1 MLIASTSTVYGS
13 SYLDYI
19 LDDAMQFFGSTKLL
33 FIPFARPSGL
43 TFDDYTELP
52 RKAFEKVG
60 MKVRG
65 LHEFSDMQDAILNA
79 EGIFVGGGN
88 SFLLLKTL
96 YDFELMESL
105 RVAVERGV
113 PYMGSSAGSNIAG
126 MTIGTT
132 NDMPI
137 IQPPTFEALGFLPF
151 NINPHYMD
159 PDPNSTHKGETRET
173 RINEFHVFNEIDV
186 LGLREGS
193 WLRVEGGKIKLQGG
207 LRARLFQQKNNPREL
222 EPGLIDF

>member
-65 LHEFSDMQDAILNA
+65 LHEFSDMQDAILSA

-105 RVAVERGV
+105 RAAVERGV
-113 PYMGSSAGSNIAG
+113 PFMGSSAGSNIAG

-151 NINPHYMD
+151 NINPHYLD

-207 LRARLFQQKNNPREL
+207 LSARLFQQKNNPREL